1 MIDNKKYLFAFLI
14 TAVIFGTAVF
24 VSNSISNNRL
34 QEIKDIQAQLSLD
47 ILASETQSSLLEE
60 TSCKQL
66 NGNVPISKA
75 LGEISNR
82 LEAAEEQRGGGD
94 EDLQDLKKQYFL
106 LEIQDYLFMK
116 RVAEK
121 CGIYSTFI
129 LYFYSSEEE
138 CRDCTKMGYVLTSL
152 REAYPDLRIYSF
164 DYNMDLEAL
173 HTLRSIYNLEET
185 LPALVINGDPYY
197 GFRPLNELV
206 DTVPALSRLRA
217 EQSKLQKEAT
227 STKITNPN

>member
-14 TAVIFGTAVF
+14 TALIFGTAVF
-24 VSNSISNNRL
+24 VSNSISNKRL
-34 QEIKDIQAQLSLD
+34 QAIKDIQDQLSLD
-47 ILASETQSSLLEE
+47 ILASETQSALLEE
-60 TSCKQL
+60 TSCRQL
-66 NGNVPISKA
+66 NGNVPVSKA
-75 LGEISNR
+75 LGDIAER
-82 LEAAEEQRGGGD
+82 LEAAEEQRGRTD

-152 REAYPDLRIYSF
+152 RESYPDLRIYSF

-173 HTLRSIYNLEET
+173 HTLRTIYNLEET

-197 GFRPLNELV
+197 GFRSMEDLV
-206 DTVPALSRLRA
+206 ESVPALSRLEA
-217 EQSKLQKEAT
+217 VESKTSST
-227 STKITNPN
+227 STNSQVR